1 MEYKVKIDKFEGP
14 LDLLLHLIKEA
25 DVDIYE
31 ISLEEITNQY
41 LDYIKAMEELDLVI
55 ASSYL
60 VMAAELIFLK
70 SRMLLPT
77 TDYGEIEDEEDP
89 RQILINK
96 LIDYKHYRD
105 MAVKF
110 RQLED
115 DRQHFFTKV
124 PTNVSIY
131 QGEKRLQNNDFS
143 VTDLFNA
150 MQDLLIKQ
158 PYHQP
163 LNTKITTKE
172 LSINER
178 SKAIKKL
185 LKLKTS
191 VKFEELIDVLSKDYI
206 IITFLSILELAIK
219 NEIIIYQK
227 NHLANIY
234 IELKRSM

>member
-1 MEYKVKIDKFEGP
+1 MEYQVKIDKFEGP

-25 DVDIYE
+25 NLDIYE
-31 ISLEEITNQY
+31 ISLEAITNQY
-41 LDYIKAMEELDLVI
+41 LDYIKAMEKLDLVI

-70 SRMLLPT
+70 SRMLLPIT
-77 TDYGEIEDEEDP
+77 NHGEIEAEEDP

-110 RQLED
+110 RKLED
-115 DRQHFFTKV
+115 TRQHFFTKL
-124 PTNVSIY
+124 PANISIY
-131 QGEKRLQNNDFS
+131 QGDVKLKNDDFS
-143 VTDLFNA
+143 VADLFNA
-150 MQDLLIKQ
+150 MQNLLIKQ

-163 LNTKITTKE
+163 LNTKITFKE
-172 LSINER
+172 LSVNER
-178 SKAIKKL
+178 SKAIKKI

-191 VKFEELIDVLSKDYI
+191 VRFEELIDVLSKDYI

-219 NEIIIYQK
+219 NEIIIYQT

-234 IELKRSM
+234 IELKRSI